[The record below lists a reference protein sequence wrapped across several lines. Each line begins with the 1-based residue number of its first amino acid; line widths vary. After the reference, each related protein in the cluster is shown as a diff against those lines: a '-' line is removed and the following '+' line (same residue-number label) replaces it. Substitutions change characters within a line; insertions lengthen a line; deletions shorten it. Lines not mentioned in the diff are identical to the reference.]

1 LKRPAHCAPIVLE
14 GAFMPTQAHAVSAG
28 ERIVAAYRQAW
39 LAGLGAAALARDW
52 LDTGAAPMLRTL
64 VKEGTRVEAQAM
76 RIVGARVGSSYALA
90 GSAWRRA
97 RRGARAAIRVAR
109 ARVPGALGQL
119 PLPSRVAALVKPAL
133 AEIAPSRPR
142 KAQRVAPTKAARVVR
157 KPRGKAAVAARRAR
171 NRA

>member
-1 LKRPAHCAPIVLE
+1 
-14 GAFMPTQAHAVSAG
+14 MPTQARTVSAG
-28 ERIVAAYRQAW
+28 ERVVAAYRQAW
-39 LAGLGAAALARDW
+39 LAGLGAAALTRDW

-64 VKEGTRVEAQAM
+64 VMEGTLVEAQAM
-76 RIVGARVGSSYALA
+76 RVVGARVESTYTLA

-142 KAQRVAPTKAARVVR
+142 KAQRVAPTKAARVAQ
-157 KPRGKAAVAARRAR
+157 KPRGKAPVAARRAR
-171 NRA
+171 KRA